1 MKEKKKNT
9 FPTHPFYFYFN
20 LFFFSWAFDNSIKK
34 YTRLQEFRPVY
45 HFLALGCDHVRF
57 TTAERPRGKHP
68 GNFVIKSRLS

>member
-1 MKEKKKNT
+1 MKEKKIVSPPIHFIST
-9 FPTHPFYFYFN
+9 LTY
-20 LFFFSWAFDNSIKK
+20 FFFSWAFDNSIKK

>member
-1 MKEKKKNT
+1 MKEKKIVSPPIHFIST
-9 FPTHPFYFYFN
+9 LTYFFLMGLRQLN
-20 LFFFSWAFDNSIKK
+20 KKK